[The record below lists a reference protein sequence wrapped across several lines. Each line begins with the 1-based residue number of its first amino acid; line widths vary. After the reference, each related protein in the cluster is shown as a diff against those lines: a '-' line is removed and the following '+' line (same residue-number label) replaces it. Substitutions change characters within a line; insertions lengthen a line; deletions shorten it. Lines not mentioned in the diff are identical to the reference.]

1 MKAPRAI
8 VWDAR
13 LPESDKARIAELNLA
28 TESLDGLRAVEIT
41 VNGLFARS
49 KIAWKLA
56 TYQHALLHR
65 AVSLID
71 GTVLCWNNRSTLA
84 AMLSARALM
93 ETVAVFAELENRMK
107 VFLAEENLAG
117 LDRLAQNGIFASRD
131 PEWLEEVPDTK
142 ALNVLTYIDKL
153 DRRAS
158 GYRGHYDRLSERC
171 HPNAAGHSMM
181 FSKLDRSDG
190 TVQYFDER
198 DADRNAHMIFA
209 ALIGLQ
215 LLEPMSARLDKLI
228 EQVSDLH
235 HRISPVS
242 VRVSVGD
249 GEPAGSD
256 ENA

>member
-1 MKAPRAI
+1 MTNSAIMKAPAAI

-13 LPESDKARIAELNLA
+13 LPESDKPRIAELNLA
-28 TESLDGLRAVEIT
+28 TERLDGLRAIEIT

-65 AVSLID
+65 SISLID
-71 GTVLCWNNRSTLA
+71 GTALCWNNLSALA

-93 ETVAVFAELENRMK
+93 ETVAVFAELESR
-107 VFLAEENLAG
+107 VTLLLAEENLSG
-117 LDRLAQNGIFASRD
+117 LDALAQNGIFASPD
-131 PEWLEEVPDTK
+131 PEWLEEAPDTK
-142 ALNVLTYIDKL
+142 AVNVLTYIDKL
-153 DRRAS
+153 DKRAS

-228 EQVSDLH
+228 
-235 HRISPVS
+235 
-242 VRVSVGD
+242 
-249 GEPAGSD
+249 
-256 ENA
+256 